1 MRYSS
6 SLPFFFE
13 DPGESFEENH
23 LSERNSY
30 RTATLIHTYIHTLH
44 TYIHTL
50 RQRRLTP
57 SGLCYR
63 GEQVCLE
70 LQVSS
75 TFVCNDRHAL
85 SLKFTGSLPVSI
97 IWGGHQS
104 PD

>member
-44 TYIHTL
+44 TYIHTYITTAAKAHAERFVL
-50 RQRRLTP
+50 SRRT
-57 SGLCYR
+57 GLPR
-63 GEQVCLE
+63 TAGQ
-70 LQVSS
+70 
-75 TFVCNDRHAL
+75 
-85 SLKFTGSLPVSI
+85 
-97 IWGGHQS
+97 
-104 PD
+104 